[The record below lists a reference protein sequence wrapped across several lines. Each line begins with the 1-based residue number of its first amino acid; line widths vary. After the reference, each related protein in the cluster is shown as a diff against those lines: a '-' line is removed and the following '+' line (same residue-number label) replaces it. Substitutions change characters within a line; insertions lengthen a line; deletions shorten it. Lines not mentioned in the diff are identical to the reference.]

1 VATELTSTTITNILE
16 AVPGIKT
23 VLRSPA
29 ADAMVRLTRAAASV
43 GPFEI
48 KDARELM
55 RFAFRRGLINNE
67 EHDKVLSDV
76 EGAVQARTDRLAA
89 RQTARDDKHRGSPK
103 PKSAAAKHPK
113 PRVRPAPKKAAK
125 PAPRKSKAAPKKA
138 ARPASK
144 KSKVTPKKSKAAP
157 KKAKSAAKAHAKKPA
172 AKKPAAKKRH

>member
-29 ADAMVRLTRAAASV
+29 ADAMVRLTRAAAGV

-89 RQTARDDKHRGSPK
+89 RQTARDDKHRGSPR
-103 PKSAAAKHPK
+103 PKVAAAKHPK
-113 PRVRPAPKKAAK
+113 TRVRPASKKAAKAAPKKAAK
-125 PAPRKSKAAPKKA
+125 P
-138 ARPASK
+138 
-144 KSKVTPKKSKAAP
+144 AP
-157 KKAKSAAKAHAKKPA
+157 KKAKSAAKAHAKK
-172 AKKPAAKKRH
+172 RH